1 MNFVGDT
8 EVGDPKG
15 VEKVGFVI
23 GNQGQLL
30 AISKQLHSTI
40 YMLKV
45 CAAENQFKAHPNF
58 LVMAI
63 SAGVFFSTSAK
74 AASAA

>member
-1 MNFVGDT
+1 
-8 EVGDPKG
+8 
-15 VEKVGFVI
+15 
-23 GNQGQLL
+23 
-30 AISKQLHSTI
+30 
-40 YMLKV
+40 MLKV